1 MTNKIDFSSWR
12 TTKSSPNVFGK
23 TIKID
28 GDSYSIEISRTNEG
42 RGLWLFQRRKYDAG
56 HGKFDKQIKGGL
68 ADSFEDG
75 YHELMTTVHAYASFM
90 HDVDLSGWQRNLNS
104 PVETYFKTV
113 EIGDQEYAVEIRRIS
128 DTKSAWRITQ
138 GDYDGSADNL
148 DAEIMSGK
156 ARTLKDAYVAALDA
170 CQNYEPPASPRF

>member
-1 MTNKIDFSSWR
+1 
-12 TTKSSPNVFGK
+12 
-23 TIKID
+23 
-28 GDSYSIEISRTNEG
+28 
-42 RGLWLFQRRKYDAG
+42 
-56 HGKFDKQIKGGL
+56 
-68 ADSFEDG
+68 
-75 YHELMTTVHAYASFM
+75 M

-156 ARTLKDAYVAALDA
+156 ARTLKDAFVSALEA
-170 CQNYEPPASPRF
+170 CENYEPPASHRF